1 MDITRILEAD
11 HRSVEELL
19 GRIERAEG
27 AERSS
32 LVAELTTSIK
42 GHMLLEEETLYPA
55 MGSVT
60 GDEEVE
66 EGVTEHGLVRR
77 SLDELCKLAPDDP
90 GVGAALD
97 ALKAGIEHHVKDEE
111 GKVFPQLR
119 KDGARVLAEV
129 ATPFMTKRM
138 ELGLPME
145 SPALASA
152 FSKDELVGEAEKAGI
167 DGASSMKKDELA
179 EALAGAMR

>member
-1 MDITRILEAD
+1 MDITKILEAD

-19 GRIERAEG
+19 DQIEKAEG
-27 AERSS
+27 DARQPLLDELASS
-32 LVAELTTSIK
+32 LR
-42 GHMLLEEETLYPA
+42 GHMDLEEQTLYPA
-55 MGSVT
+55 MRGVT

-77 SLDELCKLAPDDP
+77 SLDQALELAPEDP
-90 GVGAALD
+90 GFGAALD
-97 ALKAGIEHHVKDEE
+97 ALKAGIQHHVEDEE
-111 GKVFPQLR
+111 GEVFPQLR
-119 KDGARVLAEV
+119 KDGAQVLAEV

-145 SPALASA
+145 PPALASA
-152 FSKDELVGEAEKAGI
+152 FSKDELLDEAEKAGI
-167 DGASSMKKDELA
+167 DGAGSMKKDELA

>member
-19 GRIERAEG
+19 GGIERAKG
-27 AERSS
+27 DER
-32 LVAELTTSIK
+32 TP
-42 GHMLLEEETLYPA
+42 LLEELVKSVTGHMDLEEQTLYPA
-55 MGSVT
+55 MRGVT

-77 SLDELCKLAPDDP
+77 ALDELMGLAPDEP
-90 GVGAALD
+90 GFGAALD
-97 ALKAGIEHHVKDEE
+97 AVKAGIEHHVKDEE
-111 GKVFPQLR
+111 DEVFPQLR
-119 KDGARVLAEV
+119 KDGEQVLAEV

-145 SPALASA
+145 PPALASA
-152 FSKDELVGEAEKAGI
+152 FSKDELVEEAEKAGI
-167 DGASSMKKDELA
+167 DGASDMKKDELA